1 MMKTV
6 LTKEQNIEI
15 LGKIGEKYVGN
26 YLAKTRK
33 VEFSLDNFDSEKDL
47 LADGK
52 TVEVKVGTPFIT
64 EGAIT
69 FHKKQLPKCR
79 SVDEFYF
86 VTIPAPKHHYRW
98 CGWLFR
104 IENNFR
110 CKVRNVTRS
119 NGWIDEMVL
128 VPIEQDAVIP
138 MFKVED
144 SVISEMMKYTTSKY

>member
-1 MMKTV
+1 MKAE
-6 LTKEQNIEI
+6 LTREQKIEI

-26 YLAKTRK
+26 YLAKNRK

-64 EGAIT
+64 EGAIA
-69 FHKKQLPKCR
+69 FKKSQLTKCR

-86 VTIPAPKHHYRW
+86 VTIPAPKYDYRW
-98 CGWLFR
+98 SGWLFR
-104 IENNFR
+104 IENNFK
-110 CKVRNVTRS
+110 CKVRNITRS

>member
-1 MMKTV
+1 MMKTE
-6 LTKEQNIEI
+6 LTREQKIEI

-26 YLAKTRK
+26 YLAKNRK

-64 EGAIT
+64 EGAIA
-69 FHKKQLPKCR
+69 FKKSQLTKCR

-86 VTIPAPKHHYRW
+86 VTIPAPKYNYRW
-98 CGWLFR
+98 SGWLFR

-110 CKVRNVTRS
+110 CKVRNITRS

>member
-1 MMKTV
+1 MKAE
-6 LTKEQNIEI
+6 LTREQKIEI

-26 YLAKTRK
+26 YLAENRK
-33 VEFSLDNFDSEKDL
+33 VQFSLDNFDSEKDL
-47 LADGK
+47 MADDK

-64 EGAIT
+64 EGAIA
-69 FHKKQLPKCR
+69 FKKSQLTKCR

-86 VTIPAPKHHYRW
+86 VTIPAPKYDYRW
-98 CGWLFR
+98 SGWLFR

-110 CKVRNVTRS
+110 YKVRNITRS

-138 MFKVED
+138 IFKVED
-144 SVISEMMKYTTSKY
+144 SVINEMMKYTTSKY

>member
-1 MMKTV
+1 MKAE
-6 LTKEQNIEI
+6 LTREQKIEI

-26 YLAKTRK
+26 YLAENRK
-33 VEFSLDNFDSEKDL
+33 VQFSLDNFDSEKDL
-47 LADGK
+47 MADDK

-64 EGAIT
+64 EGAIA
-69 FHKKQLPKCR
+69 FKKSQLTKCR

-86 VTIPAPKHHYRW
+86 VTIPAPKYDYRW
-98 CGWLFR
+98 SGWLFR

-110 CKVRNVTRS
+110 YKVRNITRS

-144 SVISEMMKYTTSKY
+144 SVINEMMKYTTSKY

>member
-6 LTKEQNIEI
+6 LTREQKIEI

-26 YLAKTRK
+26 YLAKNRK

-47 LADGK
+47 IADGK

-64 EGAIT
+64 EGAIA
-69 FHKKQLPKCR
+69 FKKSQLTKCR

-86 VTIPAPKHHYRW
+86 VTIPAPKYDYRW
-98 CGWLFR
+98 SGWLFR
-104 IENNFR
+104 IENNFK
-110 CKVRNVTRS
+110 CKVRNITRS
-119 NGWIDEMVL
+119 NGGIDEMVL

-144 SVISEMMKYTTSKY
+144 SVINEMMKYTTSKY

>member
-1 MMKTV
+1 MKAE
-6 LTKEQNIEI
+6 LTREQKIEI

-26 YLAKTRK
+26 YLAENRK
-33 VEFSLDNFDSEKDL
+33 VQFSLDNFDSEKDL
-47 LADGK
+47 MADDK

-64 EGAIT
+64 EGAIA
-69 FHKKQLPKCR
+69 FKKSQLTKCR

-86 VTIPAPKHHYRW
+86 VTIPAPKYDYRW
-98 CGWLFR
+98 SGWLFR

-110 CKVRNVTRS
+110 YKVRNITRS

-138 MFKVED
+138 IFKVEE
-144 SVISEMMKYTTSKY
+144 SVINEMMKYTTSKY

>member
-1 MMKTV
+1 MMKAE
-6 LTKEQNIEI
+6 LTREQKIEI

-26 YLAKTRK
+26 YLAENRK
-33 VEFSLDNFDSEKDL
+33 VQFSLDNFDSEKDL
-47 LADGK
+47 MADDK

-64 EGAIT
+64 EGAIA
-69 FHKKQLPKCR
+69 FKKSQLTKCR

-86 VTIPAPKHHYRW
+86 VTIPAPKYDYRW
-98 CGWLFR
+98 SGWLFR

-110 CKVRNVTRS
+110 YKVRNITRS

-138 MFKVED
+138 IFKVEE
-144 SVISEMMKYTTSKY
+144 SVINEMMKYTTSKY

>member
-1 MMKTV
+1 MMKAE
-6 LTKEQNIEI
+6 LTREQKIEI

-26 YLAKTRK
+26 YLAKNRK

-47 LADGK
+47 LADDK

-64 EGAIT
+64 EGAIA
-69 FHKKQLPKCR
+69 FKKSQLMKCR

-86 VTIPAPKHHYRW
+86 VTIPAPKYKYRW
-98 CGWLFR
+98 SGWLFR
-104 IENNFR
+104 IENNFK
-110 CKVRNVTRS
+110 CKIRNITRS

-144 SVISEMMKYTTSKY
+144 SVINEMMKYTTSKY

>member
-1 MMKTV
+1 MKTV
-6 LTKEQNIEI
+6 LTREQKIEI

-26 YLAKTRK
+26 YLAKNRK

-47 LADGK
+47 MADDK

-64 EGAIT
+64 EGAIA
-69 FHKKQLPKCR
+69 FKKSQLTKCK

-86 VTIPAPKHHYRW
+86 VTIPAPKYDYRW
-98 CGWLFR
+98 SGWLFR

-110 CKVRNVTRS
+110 YKVRNITRS

-138 MFKVED
+138 IFKVED
-144 SVISEMMKYTTSKY
+144 SVINEMMKYTTSKY

>member
-1 MMKTV
+1 MMKTE
-6 LTKEQNIEI
+6 LTREQKIEI

-26 YLAKTRK
+26 YLAENRK
-33 VEFSLDNFDSEKDL
+33 VQFSLDNFDSEKDL
-47 LADGK
+47 MADDK

-64 EGAIT
+64 EGAIA
-69 FHKKQLPKCR
+69 FKKSQLTKCR

-86 VTIPAPKHHYRW
+86 VTIPAPKYDYRW
-98 CGWLFR
+98 SGWLFR

-110 CKVRNVTRS
+110 YKVRNITRS

-138 MFKVED
+138 MFKVEE
-144 SVISEMMKYTTSKY
+144 SVINEMMKYTTSKY

>member
-6 LTKEQNIEI
+6 LTREQKIEI

-26 YLAKTRK
+26 YLAKNRK
-33 VEFSLDNFDSEKDL
+33 VEFSLDNFDYEKDL
-47 LADGK
+47 IADGK

-64 EGAIT
+64 EGAIA
-69 FHKKQLPKCR
+69 FKKSQLMKCR

-86 VTIPAPKHHYRW
+86 VTIPAPKYHYRW
-98 CGWLFR
+98 SGWLFR

-110 CKVRNVTRS
+110 CKVRNITRS

-144 SVISEMMKYTTSKY
+144 SVINEMMKYTTSKY

>member
-6 LTKEQNIEI
+6 LTREQKIEI

-26 YLAKTRK
+26 YLAKSRK

-47 LADGK
+47 IADGK

-64 EGAIT
+64 EGAIA
-69 FHKKQLPKCR
+69 FKKSQLTKCR

-86 VTIPAPKHHYRW
+86 VTIPAPKYDYRW
-98 CGWLFR
+98 SGWLFR
-104 IENNFR
+104 IENNFK
-110 CKVRNVTRS
+110 CKIRNITRS

-144 SVISEMMKYTTSKY
+144 SVINEMMKYTTSKY

>member
-1 MMKTV
+1 MMKTI
-6 LTKEQNIEI
+6 LTREQKIEI

-26 YLAKTRK
+26 YLAKNRK
-33 VEFSLDNFDSEKDL
+33 VQFSLDNFDSEKDL
-47 LADGK
+47 MADDK

-64 EGAIT
+64 EGAIA
-69 FHKKQLPKCR
+69 FKKSQLTKCR

-86 VTIPAPKHHYRW
+86 VTIPAPKYDYRW
-98 CGWLFR
+98 SGWLFR

-110 CKVRNVTRS
+110 YKVRNITRS

-138 MFKVED
+138 IFKVED
-144 SVISEMMKYTTSKY
+144 SVINEMMKYTTSKY

>member
-1 MMKTV
+1 MMKTE
-6 LTKEQNIEI
+6 LTREQKIEI

-26 YLAKTRK
+26 YLAENRK
-33 VEFSLDNFDSEKDL
+33 VQFSLDNFDSEKDL
-47 LADGK
+47 MADDK

-64 EGAIT
+64 EGAIA
-69 FHKKQLPKCR
+69 FKKSQLTKCR

-86 VTIPAPKHHYRW
+86 VTIPAPKYDYRW
-98 CGWLFR
+98 SGWLFR

-110 CKVRNVTRS
+110 YKVRNITRS

-144 SVISEMMKYTTSKY
+144 SVINEMMKYTTSKY

>member
-1 MMKTV
+1 MKTE
-6 LTKEQNIEI
+6 LTREQKIEI

-26 YLAKTRK
+26 YLAENRK
-33 VEFSLDNFDSEKDL
+33 VQFSLDNFDSEKDL
-47 LADGK
+47 MADDK

-64 EGAIT
+64 EGAIA
-69 FHKKQLPKCR
+69 FKKSQLTKCR

-86 VTIPAPKHHYRW
+86 VTIPAPKYDYRW
-98 CGWLFR
+98 SGWLFR

-110 CKVRNVTRS
+110 YKVRNITRS

-144 SVISEMMKYTTSKY
+144 SVINEMMKYTTSKY

>member
-6 LTKEQNIEI
+6 LTREQKIEI

-26 YLAKTRK
+26 YLAKNRK

-47 LADGK
+47 LADDK

-64 EGAIT
+64 EGAIA
-69 FHKKQLPKCR
+69 FKKSQLAKCR
-79 SVDEFYF
+79 NVDEFYF
-86 VTIPAPKHHYRW
+86 VTIPAPKYHYRW
-98 CGWLFR
+98 SGWLFR
-104 IENNFR
+104 IENNFK
-110 CKVRNVTRS
+110 CKVRNITRS

-144 SVISEMMKYTTSKY
+144 SVINEMMKYTTSKY

>member
-1 MMKTV
+1 MKTV
-6 LTKEQNIEI
+6 LTREQKIEI

-26 YLAKTRK
+26 YLAKNRK

-47 LADGK
+47 IADGK

-64 EGAIT
+64 EGAIA
-69 FHKKQLPKCR
+69 FKKSQLMKCR

-86 VTIPAPKHHYRW
+86 VTIPAPKYKYRW
-98 CGWLFR
+98 SGWLFR
-104 IENNFR
+104 IENNFK
-110 CKVRNVTRS
+110 CKVRNITRS

-144 SVISEMMKYTTSKY
+144 SVINEMMKYTTSKY

>member
-1 MMKTV
+1 MKTV
-6 LTKEQNIEI
+6 LTREQKIEI

-26 YLAKTRK
+26 YLAKNRK

-47 LADGK
+47 MADDK

-64 EGAIT
+64 EGAIA
-69 FHKKQLPKCR
+69 FKKSQLTKCR

-86 VTIPAPKHHYRW
+86 VTIPAPKYDYRW
-98 CGWLFR
+98 SGWLFR

-110 CKVRNVTRS
+110 YKVRNITRS

-138 MFKVED
+138 IFKVED
-144 SVISEMMKYTTSKY
+144 SVINEMMKYTTSKY

>member
-1 MMKTV
+1 MMKTE
-6 LTKEQNIEI
+6 LTREQKIEI

-26 YLAKTRK
+26 YLAENRK
-33 VEFSLDNFDSEKDL
+33 VQFSLDNFDSEKDL
-47 LADGK
+47 MADDK

-64 EGAIT
+64 EGAIA
-69 FHKKQLPKCR
+69 FKKSQLTKCR

-86 VTIPAPKHHYRW
+86 VTIPAPKYHYRW
-98 CGWLFR
+98 SGWLFR

-110 CKVRNVTRS
+110 YKVRNITRS

-138 MFKVED
+138 IFKVED
-144 SVISEMMKYTTSKY
+144 SVINEMMKYTTSKY

>member
-26 YLAKTRK
+26 YLAKNRR

-64 EGAIT
+64 EGAIA
-69 FHKKQLPKCR
+69 FKKSQLMKCR

-86 VTIPAPKHHYRW
+86 VTIPAPKYKYRW
-98 CGWLFR
+98 SGWLFR
-104 IENNFR
+104 IENNFK
-110 CKVRNVTRS
+110 CKVRNITRS

-144 SVISEMMKYTTSKY
+144 SVINEMMKYTTSKY

>member
-1 MMKTV
+1 MKTL
-6 LTKEQNIEI
+6 LTREQKIEI

-26 YLAKTRK
+26 YLAKNRK

-47 LADGK
+47 LADDK

-64 EGAIT
+64 EGAIA
-69 FHKKQLPKCR
+69 FKKSQLMKCR

-86 VTIPAPKHHYRW
+86 VTIPAPKYKYRW
-98 CGWLFR
+98 SGWMFR
-104 IENNFR
+104 IENNFK
-110 CKVRNVTRS
+110 CKVRNITRS

>member
-1 MMKTV
+1 MMKV
-6 LTKEQNIEI
+6 ELTREQKIEI

-26 YLAKTRK
+26 YLAKNRK

-64 EGAIT
+64 EGAIA
-69 FHKKQLPKCR
+69 FKKSQLTKCR

-86 VTIPAPKHHYRW
+86 VTIPAPKYDYRW
-98 CGWLFR
+98 SGWLFR
-104 IENNFR
+104 IENNFK
-110 CKVRNVTRS
+110 CKVRNITRS

-144 SVISEMMKYTTSKY
+144 SVINEMMKYTTSKY

>member
-1 MMKTV
+1 MKTV
-6 LTKEQNIEI
+6 LTRKQNIEI

-26 YLAKTRK
+26 YLAKNRR

-52 TVEVKVGTPFIT
+52 TVEVKVGTPLIT
-64 EGAIT
+64 EGAIA
-69 FHKKQLPKCR
+69 FKKSQLTKCR
-79 SVDEFYF
+79 SVDEFYY

-104 IENNFR
+104 IENNFK
-110 CKVRNVTRS
+110 CKVRNITRS

-128 VPIEQDAVIP
+128 VTIEQDAVIP
-138 MFKVED
+138 MFKVEN
-144 SVISEMMKYTTSKY
+144 SVINEMMKYTTSKY

>member
-26 YLAKTRK
+26 YLAENRK
-33 VEFSLDNFDSEKDL
+33 VQFSLDNIDSEKDL
-47 LADGK
+47 MADDK

-64 EGAIT
+64 EGAIA
-69 FHKKQLPKCR
+69 FKKSQLTKCR

-86 VTIPAPKHHYRW
+86 VTIPAPKYDYRW
-98 CGWLFR
+98 SGWLFR

-110 CKVRNVTRS
+110 YKVRNITRS

-138 MFKVED
+138 IFKVEE
-144 SVISEMMKYTTSKY
+144 SVINEMMKYTTSKY

>member
-1 MMKTV
+1 MKTV
-6 LTKEQNIEI
+6 LTREQKIEI

-26 YLAKTRK
+26 YLAKNRK
-33 VEFSLDNFDSEKDL
+33 VEFSLDNFDYEKDL
-47 LADGK
+47 IADGK

-64 EGAIT
+64 EGAIA
-69 FHKKQLPKCR
+69 FKKSQLMKCR
-79 SVDEFYF
+79 NVDEFYF
-86 VTIPAPKHHYRW
+86 VTIPAPKYYYRW
-98 CGWLFR
+98 SGWLFR

-110 CKVRNVTRS
+110 CKVRNITRS

-144 SVISEMMKYTTSKY
+144 SAINEMMKYTTSKY

>member
-1 MMKTV
+1 MMKTE
-6 LTKEQNIEI
+6 LTREQKIEI

-26 YLAKTRK
+26 YLAENRK
-33 VEFSLDNFDSEKDL
+33 VQFSLDNFDSEKDL
-47 LADGK
+47 LADDK

-64 EGAIT
+64 EGAIA
-69 FHKKQLPKCR
+69 FKKSQLTKCR

-86 VTIPAPKHHYRW
+86 VTIPAPKYDYRW
-98 CGWLFR
+98 SGWLFR

-110 CKVRNVTRS
+110 YKVRNITRS

-144 SVISEMMKYTTSKY
+144 SVINEMMKYTTSKY

>member
-1 MMKTV
+1 MKTV
-6 LTKEQNIEI
+6 LTREQKIEI

-26 YLAKTRK
+26 YLAKNRK

-47 LADGK
+47 IADGK

-64 EGAIT
+64 EGAIA
-69 FHKKQLPKCR
+69 FKKSQLTKCR

-86 VTIPAPKHHYRW
+86 VTIPAPKYDYRW
-98 CGWLFR
+98 SGWLFR

-110 CKVRNVTRS
+110 YKVRNITRS

-138 MFKVED
+138 IFKVEE
-144 SVISEMMKYTTSKY
+144 SVINEMMKYTTSKY

>member
-1 MMKTV
+1 MKTV

-26 YLAKTRK
+26 YLAKNRK

-47 LADGK
+47 LADDK

-64 EGAIT
+64 EGAIA
-69 FHKKQLPKCR
+69 FKKSQLMKCR

-86 VTIPAPKHHYRW
+86 VTIPAPKYKYRW
-98 CGWLFR
+98 SGWLFR
-104 IENNFR
+104 IENNFK
-110 CKVRNVTRS
+110 CKVRNITRS

-144 SVISEMMKYTTSKY
+144 SVINEMMKYTTSKY